1 MNAIKL
7 AFLAM
12 QRLALM
18 ATIDG
23 QMKVLDLPLD
33 REYRA
38 KVMMAHANTEAALLD
53 IDAEIRRIVRGNG
66 ITALEV

>member
-7 AFLAM
+7 AFLAF
-12 QRLALM
+12 QRMAIL

-23 QMKVLDLPLD
+23 QMKVLELPID
-33 REYRA
+33 RECRT
-38 KVMMAHANTEAALLD
+38 KVLMAHANAESALLD
-53 IDAEIRRIVRGNG
+53 IDAEIRRIKRGNG

>member
-12 QRLALM
+12 QRLALL

-33 REYRA
+33 REYRT
-38 KVMMAHANTEAALLD
+38 KVMMSHAKTEAALLE
-53 IDAEIRRIVRGNG
+53 IDAEIRRIQRGNG